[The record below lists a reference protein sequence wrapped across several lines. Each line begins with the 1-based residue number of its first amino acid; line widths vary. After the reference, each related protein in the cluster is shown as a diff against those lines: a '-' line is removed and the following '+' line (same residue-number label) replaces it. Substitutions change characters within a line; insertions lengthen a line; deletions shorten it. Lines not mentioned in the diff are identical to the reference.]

1 MIMGHPLL
9 ISDVKY
15 TLFTLGFIFSEQ
27 DIQAEFGKLDKGGTG
42 FIIFSPVANFGD
54 QSLVVNFIIQKLK
67 SKHSSLKKY
76 TN

>member
-27 DIQAEFGKLDKGGTG
+27 DIQAEFGNLDKDGTG
-42 FIIFSPVANFGD
+42 FLWASDMKNGI
-54 QSLVVNFIIQKLK
+54 LK
-67 SKHSSLKKY
+67 VR
-76 TN
+76 